1 VEEKVRVAAEKG
13 AAVAAMEG
21 EAKVVGVET
30 EKVVEVMV
38 AAAATATAA
47 EARAE
52 AGVARGVGEEG
63 RAARAAE
70 EMAAAAG

>member
-21 EAKVVGVET
+21 EAKVEGGET
-30 EKVVEVMV
+30 EEVVEGRV
-38 AAAATATAA
+38 AAAATATVA

-52 AGVARGVGEEG
+52 AGMAMAMVEEVTVATVVVV
-63 RAARAAE
+63 
-70 EMAAAAG
+70 MAAAAG

>member
-38 AAAATATAA
+38 AATVV
-47 EARAE
+47 
-52 AGVARGVGEEG
+52 AGTRDPEE
-63 RAARAAE
+63 
-70 EMAAAAG
+70 